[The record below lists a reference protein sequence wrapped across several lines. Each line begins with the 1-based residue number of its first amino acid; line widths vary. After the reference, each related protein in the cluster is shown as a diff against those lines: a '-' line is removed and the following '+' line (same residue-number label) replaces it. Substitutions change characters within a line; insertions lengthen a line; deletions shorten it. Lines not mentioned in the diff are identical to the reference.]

1 MTFTGTFIAVIQ
13 ALLVI
18 ATAPL
23 VAGMIHKTHARL
35 EGRQGAS
42 VLQPWRNLR
51 KLLRKERIRPT
62 TTSWV
67 FQLTPIVALS
77 TGIII
82 AGIVPM
88 LTTQLGPDPVGDL
101 FMVVYLFLLGTVFL
115 ALGGLD
121 TATAFGGM
129 GASREMIVSSLA
141 EPAVLLSVFALSVS
155 AGSSNLGAISAMG
168 ISEPSSVLTP
178 GNLLAFAALAVVT
191 LAETGRMPID
201 NPSTHLELTMIHE
214 AMVLEY
220 AGPDLAVIELAAQV
234 KLTLFLGLLSSLFLP
249 WGMATTTR
257 PGDLALAAVA
267 VALKIV
273 VLANVIAV
281 IEVFVAKLR
290 LFRVPELLAGSFLLS
305 TLAVSA
311 AFFLP

>member
-1 MTFTGTFIAVIQ
+1 M
-13 ALLVI
+13 
-18 ATAPL
+18 
-23 VAGMIHKTHARL
+23 
-35 EGRQGAS
+35 
-42 VLQPWRNLR
+42 LQPWRNLR
-51 KLLRKERIRPT
+51 KLLRKERIRPS

-67 FQLTPIVALS
+67 FQAAPIVVLTS
-77 TGIII
+77 LILV

-101 FMVVYLFLLGTVFL
+101 FTVVYLLLLGTVFL

-155 AGSSNLGAISAMG
+155 AGSSNLGTISGMG
-168 ISEPSSVLTP
+168 IAEPSRVLTP

-201 NPSTHLELTMIHE
+201 NPTTHLELTMIHE

-220 AGPDLAVIELAAQV
+220 AGPDLAVIELASQV
-234 KLTLFLGLLSSLFLP
+234 KLTLFLGLLASLFLP
-249 WGMATTTR
+249 WGMATTTQ
-257 PGDLALAAVA
+257 PIDLVLAAAAVA
-267 VALKIV
+267 VKV
-273 VLANVIAV
+273 GVLAAMIAV

>member
-1 MTFTGTFIAVIQ
+1 MTLTGTIVAVIQ
-13 ALLVI
+13 AVLVI
-18 ATAPL
+18 LSAPL
-23 VAGMIHKTHARL
+23 VAGLVHKTHARL

-51 KLLRKERIRPT
+51 KLLRKERIRPA

-67 FQLTPIVALS
+67 FQAAPIVVL
-77 TGIII
+77 TTLILVT
-82 AGIVPM
+82 GIVPM

-101 FMVVYLFLLGTVFL
+101 FMVVYLLLLGTVFL

-155 AGSSNLGAISAMG
+155 AGSSNLGTISGMG
-168 ISEPSSVLTP
+168 IAEPSRVLTP

-201 NPSTHLELTMIHE
+201 NPTTHLELTMIHE

-220 AGPDLAVIELAAQV
+220 AGPDLAVIELASQV
-234 KLTLFLGLLSSLFLP
+234 KLTLFLGLLASLFLP

-257 PGDLALAAVA
+257 PADLALAAVA
-267 VALKIV
+267 VAVKVV
-273 VLANVIAV
+273 VLASLIAV

-305 TLAVSA
+305 ALAVSA